1 MQPTIPKINT
11 DGISDEEKA
20 TPKFQSFYQGMMA
33 QLSKPGFI
41 PVLCAHE
48 AAHLIYFAAMGM
60 TEYDP
65 HPACIRYDPAI
76 DDYTGDMA
84 GVKLIEPSAWQEGK
98 FWEWFSLFGRA
109 LAAGGVVARKLDPS
123 TDGGDEDDRNR
134 FKALCDLLNQSDPK
148 LQLNFEE
155 LWKKARQL
163 VSEEIS
169 NPEKMMAIE
178 AQALALRPEFGL

>member
-1 MQPTIPKINT
+1 
-11 DGISDEEKA
+11 
-20 TPKFQSFYQGMMA
+20 
-33 QLSKPGFI
+33 
-41 PVLCAHE
+41 
-48 AAHLIYFAAMGM
+48 
-60 TEYDP
+60 
-65 HPACIRYDPAI
+65 
-76 DDYTGDMA
+76 MA

-134 FKALCDLLNQSDPK
+134 FRALCDLLYQSDPK

-155 LWKKARQL
+155 LWKKAQQL

-169 NPEKMMAIE
+169 NPEMMKAIE

>member
-1 MQPTIPKINT
+1 MQPTVPKIST
-11 DGISDEEKA
+11 DGISDKEKA
-20 TPKFQSFYQGMMA
+20 TYKFQSLFREMMA
-33 QLSKPGFI
+33 KLSQPEFV

-48 AAHLIYFAAMGM
+48 AAHLIYFALMGN
-60 TEYDP
+60 TQYNP
-65 HPACIRYDPAI
+65 HPASIRYDPKI
-76 DDYTGDMA
+76 DDYVGEMA
-84 GVKLIEPSAWQEGK
+84 GVQLIEPSAWQEGK

-134 FKALCDLLNQSDPK
+134 FRALCGLLNQSDPK
-148 LQLNFEE
+148 LQINFEE
-155 LWKKARQL
+155 LWKKAQQL

-169 NPEKMMAIE
+169 NPDMMKVIE

>member
-65 HPACIRYDPAI
+65 HPACIRYDP
-76 DDYTGDMA
+76 DRRLYRRY
-84 GVKLIEPSAWQEGK
+84 
-98 FWEWFSLFGRA
+98 GR
-109 LAAGGVVARKLDPS
+109 G
-123 TDGGDEDDRNR
+123 
-134 FKALCDLLNQSDPK
+134 
-148 LQLNFEE
+148 
-155 LWKKARQL
+155 
-163 VSEEIS
+163 
-169 NPEKMMAIE
+169 
-178 AQALALRPEFGL
+178 